1 MKLKEYPR
9 SAVNCLKLNFTL
21 RVNHVVRRVP
31 CVVSLTS
38 IAPRIKTLHLVIKSL
53 LAQSYLP
60 RKIILWLHHD
70 LENQLPKKLLRLEG
84 DNFQIRFRSQVSSH
98 RKLVFSL
105 QEFSDE
111 IIVTCDDDIMYDKDW
126 LKSLYESHLK
136 FPLDIIAQECREI
149 SVKKGKLLPYKE
161 WPYTECEN
169 ITLPNLLPIGY
180 GGVLYPAG
188 AMHAD
193 TTREELYMQLAP
205 KADDLWFKAMS
216 LMNGV
221 KVRRPLNPVKKPIP
235 IIGAKG
241 NSLAN
246 SNIVQD
252 GNRTQW
258 LAICNHYQINPG
270 CNHEEGFIK

>member
-1 MKLKEYPR
+1 MKIKEIPVSFIKSLQLSLQRQKIERLKGI
-9 SAVNCLKLNFTL
+9 
-21 RVNHVVRRVP
+21 P
-31 CVVSLTS
+31 CIVSLTS
-38 IAPRIKTLHLVIKSL
+38 IESRLPTLSLVIKSL
-53 LAQSYLP
+53 LYQSCLP
-60 RKIILWLHHD
+60 SKIILWVNHELESMMPKNLLA
-70 LENQLPKKLLRLEG
+70 LENDIFEIRYRYKK
-84 DNFQIRFRSQVSSH
+84 SSH
-98 RKLVFSL
+98 RKLVFPL
-105 QEFSDE
+105 QEFADE
-111 IIVTCDDDIMYDKDW
+111 ITVTCDDDVMYDKNW

-136 FPLDIIAQECREI
+136 YPSDVIAQECREI
-149 SVKKGKLLPYKE
+149 SLEKGKLLPYVD
-161 WPYTECEN
+161 WPYNENEN
-169 ITLPNLLPIGY
+169 ITLPSLLPIGY

-193 TTREELYMQLAP
+193 TIREDLYMQLAP

-241 NSLAN
+241 NSLAK